1 MSFTQKGRALNL
13 LFSKLFGQGV
23 TAERPS
29 DAIPTPIIVLLDG
42 GEVALEVL
50 QAISYRTVLKS
61 ATIVSYNMQ
70 DYAFWGQGT
79 LSHLLLRQLA
89 FGASIRL
96 MTTPPPGKPAKA
108 GFKDKYILLSNL
120 QKNGVAVYLNDKL
133 HAKAYLFQDTKE
145 ATTAIVGS
153 ANLTGPGFGLRHAP
167 DESLVEMAALSGSAD
182 IFHAANEFV
191 DKKIVNDRR
200 TEDFGLWF
208 ARNSVEIGKAGL

>member
-1 MSFTQKGRALNL
+1 MSVSQKGRALNL
-13 LFSKLFGQGV
+13 LFSKLFRRAASAHRAV
-23 TAERPS
+23 TAERPG
-29 DAIPTPIIVLLDG
+29 DATATPIIALLDG

-70 DYAFWGQGT
+70 DYAFWSQGT

-108 GFKDKYILLSNL
+108 GFKDKYILLSSL
-120 QKNGVAVYLNDKL
+120 QKSGVTVYLNDKL
-133 HAKAYLFQDTKE
+133 HAKAYLFQDSKE

-153 ANLTGPGFGLRHAP
+153 AHLTGPGFGLRHAP
-167 DESLVEMAALSGSAD
+167 DESLVEMAALSGSVD
-182 IFHAANEFV
+182 IFNAANEFV

-200 TEDFGLWF
+200 TEEFGLWF
-208 ARNSVEIGKAGL
+208 ARNSV